1 MQTRI
6 ISGVIALIAFIAV
19 LFLGPVAVRVALTLL
34 AILGIYEM
42 KRTIGTNFNLDFIVT
57 ALVVALTFFTILDQA
72 LAILFLYFLFC
83 LIMSMIQKSRDIRL
97 FLGNA
102 FSVAYVTIPLFLLMR
117 AIVYTPVPLG
127 YLLIFLIAWGTDT
140 IAYFSGSYFGSRL
153 MAPVTSPKKTWEG
166 AIGGT
171 LGALILSL
179 LFGIIFLD
187 GVNILGLIVFSIVGS
202 IVSQFGDLAI
212 SHLKR
217 SAGIKDSGV
226 FLPGHGGVLDRF
238 DSVLA
243 VTVVYYLFVL
253 WVF

>member
-97 FLGNA
+97 FLG
-102 FSVAYVTIPLFLLMR
+102 
-117 AIVYTPVPLG
+117 
-127 YLLIFLIAWGTDT
+127 W
-140 IAYFSGSYFGSRL
+140 
-153 MAPVTSPKKTWEG
+153 
-166 AIGGT
+166 
-171 LGALILSL
+171 
-179 LFGIIFLD
+179 
-187 GVNILGLIVFSIVGS
+187 
-202 IVSQFGDLAI
+202 
-212 SHLKR
+212 
-217 SAGIKDSGV
+217 
-226 FLPGHGGVLDRF
+226 
-238 DSVLA
+238 
-243 VTVVYYLFVL
+243 
-253 WVF
+253 